1 MYYNVLIV
9 DDMEAIRNMIRRL
22 PIWGDVS
29 GFIISAEAKDGEE
42 ALELFKY
49 NDFDLVIS
57 DIRMP
62 KVDGIELIKELK
74 KISPDTIT
82 VLLTDHAEFTFA
94 KEAIKY
100 GVLDYLVKPV
110 EKDGIDKVLLKARDI
125 LDQRKKQLN
134 FYYPQKYVMDAGKKI
149 CQGNSKGIEEIIT
162 IEETIKFRTRDNQAN
177 TDILLEKLEKDIKD
191 LVTLEHSWL
200 KYYLGKKLE
209 YKLDAW
215 LMYVIKVLNEFPA
228 INSKNQYVKKIAR
241 YILGHIEQD
250 ISMNDLADNLYLT
263 KNYLGELFKQETGI
277 SVAEFVNNAKVNRAV
292 ILLIESELK
301 WYEIALKLGYN
312 NIEYFTKIFKK
323 TMGVTPQNYRQRNI
337 EQ

>member
-22 PIWGDVS
+22 PVWGDVS

-42 ALELFKY
+42 ALEQFKD

-62 KVDGIELIKELK
+62 KLDGIELIKELK
-74 KISPDTIT
+74 DVSPDTIT
-82 VLLTDHAEFTFA
+82 VLLTDYAEFTFA
-94 KEAIKY
+94 KEAIEY

-110 EKDGIDKVLLKARDI
+110 VKDGMEKVLLKARNI

-134 FYYPQKYVMDAGKKI
+134 FFYPEKYVLDAREKI
-149 CQGNSKGIEEIIT
+149 CQGNYKGIEEIIT

-177 TDILLEKLEKDIKD
+177 TDMLLEKLEMDIKD
-191 LVTLEHSWL
+191 LVTNEYIWL
-200 KYYLGKKLE
+200 KYYLGEKMA
-209 YKLDAW
+209 YKLDVW
-215 LMYVIKVLNEFPA
+215 LPYVIELINEFPA
-228 INSKNQYVKKIAR
+228 INSKNQYVRKIAR
-241 YILGHIEQD
+241 HILGNIEQD
-250 ISMNDLADNLYLT
+250 ISMNDLAENLYLT

-277 SVAEFVNNAKVNRAV
+277 SVTEFINNAKVKRAV
-292 ILLIESELK
+292 ILLIETELK

-323 TMGVTPQNYRQRNI
+323 IMGVTPQNFRQRNI
-337 EQ
+337 EK

>member
-1 MYYNVLIV
+1 MYYSVLIV

-29 GFIISAEAKDGEE
+29 GFIIKAEAKDGEE
-42 ALELFKY
+42 ALELFKD

-62 KVDGIELIKELK
+62 KLDGIDLIKELK
-74 KISPDTIT
+74 EMSPDTIT

-110 EKDGIDKVLLKARDI
+110 EKDGIDKVLLKARNI
-125 LDQRKKQLN
+125 LDNRKKQLN
-134 FYYPQKYVMDAGKKI
+134 FYYPEKYVIDACKKI
-149 CQGNSKGIEEIIT
+149 CLGDSKGIEEIIT
-162 IEETIKFRTRDNQAN
+162 VEETIKLRTRDNQSN
-177 TDILLEKLEKDIKD
+177 TDILLEKLDKDVKE
-191 LVTLEHSWL
+191 LVIAELSWL
-200 KYYLGKKLE
+200 KYFLGLKYD

-215 LMYVIKVLNEFPA
+215 LMYVLEELDEFTA
-228 INSKNQYVKKIAR
+228 VNSKNQYVRKIAR
-241 YILGHIEQD
+241 YLLENIETE
-250 ISMNDLADNLYLT
+250 ISMNDLAEILYLS

-277 SVAEFVNNAKVNRAV
+277 SIAEFVNRAKVRRAGV
-292 ILLIESELK
+292 LLLESDLK
-301 WYEIALKLGYN
+301 LYEIAIKLGFN

-323 TMGVTPQNYRQRNI
+323 KMGVTPQYYRTQNI
-337 EQ
+337 K